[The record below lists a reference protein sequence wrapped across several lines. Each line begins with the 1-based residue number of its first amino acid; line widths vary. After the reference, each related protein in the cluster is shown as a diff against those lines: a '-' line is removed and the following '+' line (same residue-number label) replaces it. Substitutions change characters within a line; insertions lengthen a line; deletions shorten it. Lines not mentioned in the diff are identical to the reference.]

1 MRSIPA
7 ELLSRIQSLNQTIHG
22 NANPLMSIKL
32 IKASKVLDIN
42 TIRTENRVG
51 SVDIAVGNNLT
62 WIISI
67 VNGGANVR
75 VYDYIDNATD
85 LTSYTDFDIEKQELG
100 ATIRD
105 VAVTQTGTSDPFFF
119 WVERGT
125 STDKIWTVQWDGTG
139 TMPSPTE
146 LFSRV
151 RS

>member
-22 NANPLMSIKL
+22 NANPLMSLKI
-32 IKASKVLDIN
+32 IKASKILDIN
-42 TIRTENRVG
+42 TIRTESRVG
-51 SVDIAVGNNLT
+51 SVDIAVGNDLA

-67 VNGGANVR
+67 VSGGANVR
-75 VYDYIDNATD
+75 KYAYVNNEINLA
-85 LTSYTDFDIEKQELG
+85 SYTDFDIDKQELG

-139 TMPSPTE
+139 TMPMPTE